1 MNVMRL
7 RVKVRAG
14 ARRSRVAGKL
24 GEEWKV
30 EIATP
35 AVEGKANRALI
46 EFLATMWRVPRSAV
60 QIVSGH
66 RSPHKVVEVE
76 AAGGE
81 ESLLFQEI
89 ENKKT

>member
-1 MNVMRL
+1 MSVMRL

-14 ARRSRVAGKL
+14 ARRSRVAGKP

-30 EIATP
+30 EIAAP
-35 AVEGKANRALI
+35 AVDGKANRALV

-66 RSPHKVVEVE
+66 RSPYKVVEVE

-81 ESLLFQEI
+81 ESLLFQKI